1 MSRPKLNAL
10 PQDSVLRA
18 HLRRQADWPDD
29 APRLVRDTSRRTVRD
44 LNDAVERIGRAN
56 RLKAEAD
63 ALRASAE
70 RAGYALQPE
79 VAGEIE
85 RLEREAAALAGQGR
99 AGEGALA
106 EKPAARSE
114 LRSAHATHAHDSRRG
129 SRSRRRG
136 RGRGDRR

>member
-29 APRLVRDTSRRTVRD
+29 APRLVRRDTSRRKARD
-44 LNDAVERIGRAN
+44 LNDAVDRIGRAN

-70 RAGYALQPE
+70 RAGYAMQPE
-79 VAGEIE
+79 VAAETE
-85 RLEREAAALAGQGR
+85 RLEREATELAGQGR
-99 AGEGALA
+99 AGEGLPA
-106 EKPAARSE
+106 EKPAVRPDVQAVG
-114 LRSAHATHAHDSRRG
+114 THESRRA
-129 SRSRRRG
+129 SRLRRRG
-136 RGRGDRR
+136 RGRGERR

>member
-29 APRLVRDTSRRTVRD
+29 APRLVRRDNSRRKARD
-44 LNDAVERIGRAN
+44 LNDAVDRIGRAN

-70 RAGYALQPE
+70 RAGYTLQPE
-79 VAGEIE
+79 VAAEIE
-85 RLEREAAALAGQGR
+85 RLERAAAALAGERR
-99 AGEGALA
+99 AGESVPA
-106 EKPAARSE
+106 EKPAA
-114 LRSAHATHAHDSRRG
+114 LPDVQPVGTHESRRT
-129 SRSRRRG
+129 SRLRRRG
-136 RGRGDRR
+136 RGRGERR